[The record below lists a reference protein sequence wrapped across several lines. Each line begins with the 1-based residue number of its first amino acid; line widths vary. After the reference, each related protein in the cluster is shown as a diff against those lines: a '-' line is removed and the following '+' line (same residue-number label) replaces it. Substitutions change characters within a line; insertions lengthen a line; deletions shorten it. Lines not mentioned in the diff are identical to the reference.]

1 MAGAR
6 EEGQMK
12 GQAEAGIPFARPLGG
27 DPADPFGMAEWMK
40 NLPRMPLHPLMVHPA
55 AVVAAATAIG
65 FGLTTQIAG
74 AMIGAMQSAVEA
86 AQKRAEPEASGVA
99 AAVVATTMPAE
110 AKLEPVAKPSA
121 PAKGAAAKP
130 VVEKV
135 AAEKVVKV
143 RAPRAKAKAADDL
156 KRISGIGPKLE
167 QVLNVKGISGFADIA
182 GWSEAD
188 VARFDDELGFGGRI
202 KRDDWVGQAK
212 ALKGA

>member
-12 GQAEAGIPFARPLGG
+12 GQAETGIPFVRPPGG

-40 NLPRMPLHPLMVHPA
+40 GLPQMPLHPLMVHPA
-55 AVVAAATAIG
+55 AAVAAATAIG
-65 FGLTTQIAG
+65 FGLTSHFAG
-74 AMIGAMQSAVEA
+74 AMFGAMQGAVEA
-86 AQKRAEPEASGVA
+86 AQKRVEPAEQDATT
-99 AAVVATTMPAE
+99 VVAETVLPAE
-110 AKLEPVAKPSA
+110 AEAKTVVK
-121 PAKGAAAKP
+121 PAASPKR
-130 VVEKV
+130 V
-135 AAEKVVKV
+135 AAMPAVENVAVEKVVKA
-143 RAPRAKAKAADDL
+143 RATRVKQKAADDL

-167 QVLNVKGISGFADIA
+167 QVLNAKGIRGFADIA

-188 VARFDDELGFGGRI
+188 IVRFDDELGFGGRI

>member
-6 EEGQMK
+6 GEGQMK
-12 GQAEAGIPFARPLGG
+12 GQAETGIPFARPLGG

-40 NLPRMPLHPLMVHPA
+40 GLPQVPLHPLMVHPA
-55 AVVAAATAIG
+55 AAVAAATAIG
-65 FGLTTQIAG
+65 FGLTSHIAG
-74 AMIGAMQSAVEA
+74 AMFGAMQGAVEA
-86 AQKRAEPEASGVA
+86 AQKRAEPAASGA
-99 AAVVATTMPAE
+99 TSPVVAKTVQAE
-110 AKLEPVAKPSA
+110 AKPEPVAKPSVA
-121 PAKGAAAKP
+121 AKRVAAKP
-130 VVEKV
+130 VVDKAAVEKPV
-135 AAEKVVKV
+135 KARAA
-143 RAPRAKAKAADDL
+143 RAKAKAADDL

-167 QVLNVKGISGFADIA
+167 QVLNAKGISGFADIA

>member
-27 DPADPFGMAEWMK
+27 DPADPFGTAEWM
-40 NLPRMPLHPLMVHPA
+40 NGLPQVPLHPLLVHPA
-55 AVVAAATAIG
+55 AAVAAATAIG
-65 FGLTTQIAG
+65 FGLTSHFAG
-74 AMIGAMQSAVEA
+74 AMIGAMQGAVEA
-86 AQKRAEPEASGVA
+86 AKKRAEPIAPDA
-99 AAVVATTMPAE
+99 TTAVVATAVQAE
-110 AKLEPVAKPSA
+110 AKPVPVAKPSA
-121 PAKGAAAKP
+121 PAKRAVAKP
-130 VVEKV
+130 VVEKI
-135 AAEKVVKV
+135 AAEKAVKV
-143 RAPRAKAKAADDL
+143 RAARAKAKAADDL

-167 QVLNVKGISGFADIA
+167 QVLNAKGVRGFADIA
-182 GWSEAD
+182 GWNDAD